1 MTTDDYKKLLANWPH
16 DPGVYRFLDAED
28 RVLYVGKAKNL
39 KNRLSSYFSNTKD
52 MVYKTRVMV
61 KHAHRIEMTLVDT
74 EVDALL
80 LESTLIKRFQPP
92 YNVMLKD
99 GKSYTYLCIK
109 NERFPRVFLTRRV
122 IRDGSIYFGPYTSK
136 FRVETILDL
145 IRQLFPLRTCNLNL
159 TEENIARGKFK
170 VCLEY
175 HIKNCQGP
183 CEGFE
188 TEANY
193 NEKIEQIKNMLRG
206 NFGPVKRHFLQRMAH
221 HAERME
227 FEKAQQIKEKLLA
240 FEDYQGKSTVVST
253 TIRDVDVFSIACDEK
268 NAYVN
273 YIKVVN
279 GAIINTWT
287 QEMVKNLDDDEADL
301 LSFTILEIRERFQSI
316 APEVIVPMEVQL
328 ADASITMTIPKIGDK
343 KKLLELSE
351 KNVHF
356 FLLQKKKEEASQTG
370 KQTSAERILR
380 TLQSDLQMAD
390 VPLHLECFDNSNMQG
405 SYPVS
410 SCVVFRNAKPSK
422 GDYRHYNVK
431 TVVGPNDFATMEE
444 VVFRRYKRLLAE
456 GQTLPQLII
465 IDGGKGQLSA
475 AVKSLEA
482 LGIGTNAPISRAEA
496 DSPRSTAQ
504 PLTLSHKVTVV
515 GIAKRLEEIFFP
527 GDPVPLYINKK
538 SESLKLIQQARN
550 EAHRFAITFHR
561 NQRSKDFTKTELE
574 DIPGIGT
581 KTAEKLLKHFGSVK
595 KMREAS
601 TEEIEK
607 AIGKGAAEKVERY
620 FRAEEGG
627 EEVGGSPTLAGV
639 GNELSGGMETSLEE
653 SDENVENE

>member
-1 MTTDDYKKLLANWPH
+1 MTNDDYKKLLPTWPL
-16 DPGVYRFLDAED
+16 DPGVYRFLDQQD

-52 MVYKTRVMV
+52 MAYKTRVMV

-74 EVDALL
+74 EADALL

-122 IRDGSIYFGPYTSK
+122 IRDGSTYFGPYTSK

-145 IRQLFPLRTCNLNL
+145 IKALFPLRTCNLNL
-159 TEENIARGKFK
+159 SEENIAKGKFK

-188 TEANY
+188 TEEAY

-206 NFGPVKRHFLQRMAH
+206 NFGPVKRHFQQLMAL

-227 FEKAQQIKEKLLA
+227 FEKAQQIKEKLTA

-253 TIRDVDVFSIACDEK
+253 TIRDVDVFSIASDEK

-301 LSFTILEIRERFQSI
+301 LAFVIPEIRERFNSI
-316 APEVIVPMEVQL
+316 ASEIIVPMEIPV
-328 ADASITMTIPKIGDK
+328 ADETLTVTVPKIGDK

-356 FLLQKKKEEASQTG
+356 FLMQKKREEATQAG
-370 KQTSAERILR
+370 RQTSAERILR
-380 TLQSDLQMAD
+380 TLQSDLQMTD
-390 VPLHLECFDNSNMQG
+390 VPLHIECFDNSNMQG

-410 SCVVFRNAKPSK
+410 SCVVFKNAKPSK

-431 TVVGPNDFATMEE
+431 SVVGPNDFATMEE
-444 VVFRRYKRLLAE
+444 VVYRRYKRLLAE
-456 GQTLPQLII
+456 GQTLPQLVI
-465 IDGGKGQLSA
+465 IDGGKGQLGA

-482 LGIGTNAPISRAEA
+482 LGLLG
-496 DSPRSTAQ
+496 Q
-504 PLTLSHKVTVV
+504 MTVV

-527 GDPVPLYINKK
+527 GDSVPLYINKK

-574 DIPGIGT
+574 DIPGIGS
-581 KTAEKLLKHFGSVK
+581 KTAEKLLKHFGSVR

-601 TEEIEK
+601 AEEVEA
-607 AIGKGAAEKVERY
+607 AIGKAAATKVAKY
-620 FRAEEGG
+620 FEAEEAGN
-627 EEVGGSPTLAGV
+627 EVGGSTV
-639 GNELSGGMETSLEE
+639 GSVQSE
-653 SDENVENE
+653 

>member
-1 MTTDDYKKLLANWPH
+1 MTTDDYKKLLPNWPH
-16 DPGVYRFLDAED
+16 DPGVYRFLDAEE

-39 KNRLSSYFSNTKD
+39 KNRLSSYFSSQKD
-52 MVYKTRVMV
+52 MAYKTRVMV

-74 EVDALL
+74 EADALL

-122 IRDGSIYFGPYTSK
+122 IRDGSTYFGPYTSK
-136 FRVETILDL
+136 FRVEVILDL
-145 IRQLFPLRTCNLNL
+145 IKQLFPLRTCNLSL
-159 TEENIARGKFK
+159 TEENIAKGKFK

-188 TEANY
+188 TEEAY

-206 NFGPVKRHFLQRMAH
+206 NFGPVKRHFQQEMAR
-221 HAERME
+221 HAEQMA
-227 FEKAQQIKEKLLA
+227 FEKAQQIKEKLTA

-253 TIRDVDVFSIACDEK
+253 TIRDVDVFSIASDEK

-279 GAIINTWT
+279 GAIINAWT

-316 APEVIVPMEVQL
+316 APEVIVPFEVEL
-328 ADASITMTIPKIGDK
+328 ADPTITMTVPKIGDK

-370 KQTSAERILR
+370 KQTSAERILK
-380 TLQSDLQMAD
+380 TLQSDLQLAD
-390 VPLHLECFDNSNMQG
+390 VPLHIECFDNSNMQG

-422 GDYRHYNVK
+422 SDYRHYNVK

-444 VVFRRYKRLLAE
+444 VVYRRYKRLLAE

-482 LGIGTNAPISRAEA
+482 LGIL
-496 DSPRSTAQ
+496 D
-504 PLTLSHKVTVV
+504 KVTVV

-527 GDPVPLYINKK
+527 GDSVPLYVNKK

-581 KTAEKLLKHFGSVK
+581 KTAERLLKHFGSVK
-595 KMREAS
+595 KMREANG
-601 TEEIEK
+601 EEIEK
-607 AIGKGAAEKVERY
+607 AIGKGAAAKVAKY
-620 FRAEEGG
+620 FKAEE
-627 EEVGGSPTLAGV
+627 
-639 GNELSGGMETSLEE
+639 SGGG
-653 SDENVENE
+653 DEQLITAE

>member
-1 MTTDDYKKLLANWPH
+1 MTTDDYKKLLPNWPH
-16 DPGVYRFLDAED
+16 DPGVYRFLDSED

-52 MVYKTRVMV
+52 MAYKTRVMV

-74 EVDALL
+74 ESDALL

-122 IRDGSIYFGPYTSK
+122 IRDGSTYFGPYTSK

-145 IRQLFPLRTCNLNL
+145 IKQLFPLRTCNLNL
-159 TEENIARGKFK
+159 SEENIAKGKFK

-183 CEGFE
+183 CEAFE
-188 TEANY
+188 SEEAY

-206 NFGPVKRHFLQRMAH
+206 NFGPVKRHFQQLMAH

-227 FEKAQQIKEKLLA
+227 FEKAQQIKEKLTA

-253 TIRDVDVFSIACDEK
+253 TIRDVDVFSIASDEK

-273 YIKVVN
+273 YIKVVH

-301 LSFTILEIRERFQSI
+301 LAFVIPEIRERFNSI
-316 APEVIVPMEVQL
+316 ASEIIVPMPVPV
-328 ADASITMTIPKIGDK
+328 ADETVTVTVPKIGDK

-380 TLQSDLQMAD
+380 TLQSDLQMTD
-390 VPLHLECFDNSNMQG
+390 VPLHIECFDNSNMQG

-410 SCVVFRNAKPSK
+410 SCVVFKNAKPSK

-444 VVFRRYKRLLAE
+444 VVYRRYKRLLAE
-456 GQTLPQLII
+456 GQTLPQLVI
-465 IDGGKGQLSA
+465 IDGGKGQLGA

-482 LGIGTNAPISRAEA
+482 LGLLG
-496 DSPRSTAQ
+496 Q
-504 PLTLSHKVTVV
+504 MTVV

-527 GDPVPLYINKK
+527 GDSVPLYINKK

-574 DIPGIGT
+574 DIPGIGS
-581 KTAEKLLKHFGSVK
+581 KTAEKLLKHFGSVR

-601 TEEIEK
+601 AEEVEA
-607 AIGKGAAEKVERY
+607 AIGKGAAAKVAKY
-620 FRAEEGG
+620 FEAEEAG
-627 EEVGGSPTLAGV
+627 EEVGSSPTKVGV
-639 GNELSGGMETSLEE
+639 GTEQPSEGFDGKDN
-653 SDENVENE
+653 